1 MRTNLFF
8 FSATGN
14 SLIVAKDIAL
24 KPPETRIF
32 SIPKVTNQEI
42 DLNADNIGLIFPVYY
57 SGVPRIVINFIN
69 KLELSKT
76 KYIFAI
82 CTCGAFPMGTLLQVQ
97 NQLRTRGLTLNAGFS
112 IPMPGN
118 YLVRYGAFSIEKQ
131 KKMFIKEKKKI
142 ETIVKIIENRQ
153 ENKIERNNFLINGI
167 GNLFYKSMLP
177 KFSTLDQN
185 FNVNEKCISC
195 NTCEKVCPVQNIK
208 MDTGRP
214 KW

>member
-1 MRTNLFF
+1 
-8 FSATGN
+8 
-14 SLIVAKDIAL
+14 
-24 KPPETRIF
+24 
-32 SIPKVTNQEI
+32 
-42 DLNADNIGLIFPVYY
+42 
-57 SGVPRIVINFIN
+57 
-69 KLELSKT
+69 
-76 KYIFAI
+76 
-82 CTCGAFPMGTLLQVQ
+82 MGTLLQVQ